1 MKKVTILILKASLA
15 PLYMATCLKNP
26 A

>member
-1 MKKVTILILKASLA
+1 MKKVTIVILKASLA
-15 PLYMATCLKNP
+15 PLYMATCLINP